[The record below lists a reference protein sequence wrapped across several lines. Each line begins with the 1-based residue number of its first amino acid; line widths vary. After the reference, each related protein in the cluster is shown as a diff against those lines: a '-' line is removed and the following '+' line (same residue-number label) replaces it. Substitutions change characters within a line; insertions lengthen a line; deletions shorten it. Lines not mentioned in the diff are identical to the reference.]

1 MILYVGL
8 PLTIGCYFFCKTVQ
22 QRLGLIWFN
31 PILMTIIL
39 LISLLYQLKLPYSEY
54 NRSTLILTWLLEPA
68 IVALALPLYKEF
80 VAVKNNIQPI
90 AIASLIALLC
100 SMLCSVLIA
109 TALNLSFEIQASLAT
124 NAVTTPIAI
133 SVSQSIEGIPAL
145 AAVIVIL
152 VGVFGALCAEPFLRL
167 VGVNNAQAQG
177 FAMGA
182 ACHAIGTARALE
194 LHPSMGGFASIAMAL
209 SAINTAIFVPVLY
222 PLLQRFLVFISV
234 N

>member
-1 MILYVGL
+1 MIFIIGL
-8 PLTIGCYFFCKTVQ
+8 PLTLGLYFLCKRLQ

-31 PILMTIIL
+31 PILITIVL
-39 LISLLYQLKLPYSEY
+39 LISLLYQLKLPYTEY
-54 NRSTLILTWLLEPA
+54 QGSTFILTWLLEPA

-80 VAVKNNIQPI
+80 IAVKNNIKPI

-100 SMLCSVLIA
+100 SMTCSVLIA

-124 NAVTTPIAI
+124 IAVTTPIAI
-133 SVSQSIEGIPAL
+133 SVSKSIEGIPAL

-152 VGVFGALCAEPFLRL
+152 VGVFGAVFAEPFLRL
-167 VGVNNAQAQG
+167 IRVNNHQAQG

-209 SAINTAIFVPVLY
+209 CAINTAILVPVLY
-222 PLLQRFLVFISV
+222 PLLQQFMVFISV
-234 N
+234 Y